1 MQEFE
6 VNHMYQINRRFHPTV
21 VPGPTV
27 PNVTRDVST
36 RDVSIRLINAQ
47 EEERSR
53 VARELH
59 DDLSQ
64 KLALLSLELEQ
75 LRNMVTGAYR
85 LQRQFTGVQELVL
98 EISTDIHRLSH
109 TMHPSKLDH
118 LGLSA
123 AIKGLCRDF
132 DAAVKI
138 KIQFHEEGDLSKL
151 GKEVKL
157 CLFRVTQEALRNVA
171 RHSTAGW
178 ARVSI
183 KRTEK
188 EIRLS
193 IFDDGRGFDMSSD
206 ALNSGLGFTSMRERV
221 RILGGS
227 IDINSSPGDGTG
239 IDVKIP
245 QISLVEKLEHA

>member
-1 MQEFE
+1 
-6 VNHMYQINRRFHPTV
+6 MYQINRRFRPTIVPDPV
-21 VPGPTV
+21 VPVMP
-27 PNVTRDVST
+27 

-75 LRNMVTGAYR
+75 LRNMVTGAYQ
-85 LQRQFTGVQELVL
+85 LQRNFTNVQELVL

-109 TMHPSKLDH
+109 RLHPSKLDH

-138 KIQFHEEGDLSKL
+138 KIDFHEEGDTSKLSKD
-151 GKEVKL
+151 VKL
-157 CLFRVTQEALRNVA
+157 CLFRVTQEALRNCA
-171 RHSTAGW
+171 RHSLAGW
-178 ARVSI
+178 ARVSLI
-183 KRTEK
+183 KTTK
-188 EIRLS
+188 EIRLT
-193 IFDDGRGFDMSSD
+193 IFDDGCGFDMASD
-206 ALNSGLGFTSMRERV
+206 AMKSGLGFTSMRERV
-221 RILGGS
+221 QILNGS
-227 IDINSSPGDGTG
+227 IEIKSAPNEGTA
-239 IDVKIP
+239 ISVKIP
-245 QISLVEKLEHA
+245 QVSLVEKV